1 MRQLYFAC
9 ALMSVSGLLNAAII
23 PAPPESNLKAYFVV
37 DAMTGFVIA
46 ERAADE
52 VLPPASLTKLMT
64 SYVLA
69 YEIEKGRVS
78 HEDLVRVSENAWAQ
92 NPLFKGSS
100 LMWLEPG
107 MEVKVSDMER
117 GVVIS
122 SGNDATVAIAEHLA
136 GSESAFVGMMNTH
149 ANRLGMSASYFE
161 NSHGLPSSNHVS
173 TARDLAMLARAII
186 MDFPTH
192 YEIYAEREFTFN
204 NIRQFN
210 RNSLLGEDPSVDGLK
225 TGYTSESGYS
235 LVSSAKRG
243 EMRLISVVLGADSA
257 RSRAQETSA
266 LLNYGFRFFE
276 TAELLT
282 AGRDLLKPKIWM
294 GQQDYVDVGVVEPVI
309 LTLPRGER
317 RNVEQQI
324 VLNQPL
330 MAPLKAGDEVGRLV
344 LRLDDSVVYEGP
356 IQALHDVASAG
367 FFARLWDRLLMWI
380 DGLLSPSS

>member
-1 MRQLYFAC
+1 MRQLYLAC
-9 ALMSVSGLLNAAII
+9 VLMSVSGLLNAAII
-23 PAPPESNLKAYFVV
+23 QAPPEYNLKAYYVM
-37 DAMTGFVIA
+37 DATTGFVIA

-78 HEDLVRVSENAWAQ
+78 PDDLVRVSENAWAQ

-107 MEVKVSDMER
+107 MEVKVSDIER

-122 SGNDATVAIAEHLA
+122 SGNDSTVAIAEHLA

-161 NSHGLPSSNHVS
+161 NSHGLPSPNHAS
-173 TARDLAMLARAII
+173 TARDLATLARAII

-276 TAELLT
+276 TAELLA
-282 AGRDLLKPKIWM
+282 AGRYLLKPEIWM

-324 VLNQPL
+324 LLNQPL

-344 LRLDDSVVYEGP
+344 LRIDDSVVYEGP

-367 FFARLWDRLLMWI
+367 FFARLLDRLLMWI
-380 DGLLSPSS
+380 DSLLSPSS

>member
-9 ALMSVSGLLNAAII
+9 VLMSVSGLLNAAII

-37 DAMTGFVIA
+37 DATTGFVIA

-78 HEDLVRVSENAWAQ
+78 PEHLVRVSENAWAQ
-92 NPLFKGSS
+92 NPLFTGSS

-107 MEVKVSDMER
+107 MEVKVRDIER

-161 NSHGLPSSNHVS
+161 NSHGLPSPNHAS
-173 TARDLAMLARAII
+173 TARDLATLARAII

-243 EMRLISVVLGADSA
+243 EMRLISVVLGAYSA

-276 TAELLT
+276 TAELLA
-282 AGRDLLKPKIWM
+282 AGRDLLKPEIWM

-324 VLNQPL
+324 LLNQPL

-344 LRLDDSVVYEGP
+344 LRIDDSVVYEGP

-380 DGLLSPSS
+380 DSLLSPSS

>member
-9 ALMSVSGLLNAAII
+9 VLMSVSGLLNAAII

-37 DAMTGFVIA
+37 DATTGFVIA

-78 HEDLVRVSENAWAQ
+78 PEDLVRVSENAWAQ

-107 MEVKVSDMER
+107 MEVKVSDIER

-210 RNSLLGEDPSVDGLK
+210 RNSLLAEDPSVDGLK